1 MRVCGVV
8 RVGLLTA
15 FIAAAWLGQP
25 VREGL
30 AQTRPSA
37 SASEPAKASAP
48 KASAPRKEAGAAVSP
63 YTAGLVTG
71 PPQSTEFAITQDI
84 ATTLAT
90 GQETGPRGEVALR
103 VLPMVGNGGIRN
115 ILDVLTLAGA
125 DMAIAPVVLVDRL
138 RDTRTIPDIQN
149 KLVYITPLFVEEFHL
164 LARSEIKS
172 LADLEGKTV
181 NLGEEGS
188 AAALLGREVLNRLE
202 VKFSE
207 LNLGLDAALDGMR
220 KGQIFASLLV
230 SGKPVSALAR
240 TAQMDGIHLLPIPYS
255 RALQQDYLP
264 STFRREDYPN
274 IVGTG
279 ESVDT
284 IAIKCALFAYNWP
297 TRSERFQ
304 LLEHFVETLF
314 SRFPEFLG
322 DAHHPKWREVN
333 LPEVLPGWRRFRP
346 AERWLQRQ
354 SGGEAALRKAFGRFL
369 EQKPAS
375 NPPDREELFQDFMRW
390 QERKQGR

>member
-1 MRVCGVV
+1 MV

-15 FIAAAWLGQP
+15 FIAAAWLGQL

-30 AQTRPSA
+30 AQTRPSV
-37 SASEPAKASAP
+37 SASERAKAPAP

-138 RDTRTIPDIQN
+138 RETRTIPDIQN
-149 KLVYITPLFVEEFHL
+149 KLVYITPLFIEEFHL
-164 LARSEIKS
+164 LARSEIRS

-202 VKFSE
+202 VKISE

-230 SGKPVSALAR
+230 SGKPVNALAR

-274 IVGTG
+274 IVGTD

-284 IAIKCALFAYNWP
+284 IKRHRRSQAIGGAGVRW
-297 TRSERFQ
+297 RS
-304 LLEHFVETLF
+304 
-314 SRFPEFLG
+314 
-322 DAHHPKWREVN
+322 A
-333 LPEVLPGWRRFRP
+333 
-346 AERWLQRQ
+346 
-354 SGGEAALRKAFGRFL
+354 
-369 EQKPAS
+369 
-375 NPPDREELFQDFMRW
+375 
-390 QERKQGR
+390 

>member
-1 MRVCGVV
+1 M

-15 FIAAAWLGQP
+15 FIAMAWLCQQVTGS
-25 VREGL
+25 V

-37 SASEPAKASAP
+37 SSSGPAKVSAP
-48 KASAPRKEAGAAVSP
+48 KERSLSKQAGVDVSP
-63 YTAGLVTG
+63 YTAGLLTG
-71 PPQSTEFAITQDI
+71 PPQSTEFAIVQDI
-84 ATTLAT
+84 ATTLAS

-103 VLPMVGNGGIRN
+103 VLPMVGTGGIRN

-125 DMAIAPVVLVDRL
+125 DMAIAPIVLVDRL
-138 RDTRTIPDIQN
+138 RGTRTTADIQN

-164 LARSEIKS
+164 LARSEIRS
-172 LADLEGKTV
+172 LSDLEGKRV

-188 AAALLGREVLNRLE
+188 TAAVLGREVLNRLE
-202 VKFSE
+202 VKVSE
-207 LNLGLDAALDGMR
+207 VNLGLDVALDGMG
-220 KGQIFASLLV
+220 KGEIFASLLV
-230 SGKPVSALAR
+230 SGKPVNVLTRYGQAE
-240 TAQMDGIHLLPIPYS
+240 GIHLLPIPYS
-255 RALQQDYLP
+255 QALQQDYLP
-264 STFRREDYPN
+264 STFRYEDYPN
-274 IVGTG
+274 IIGKG

-284 IAIKCALFAYNWP
+284 IAVKCALFAYNWP

-304 LLEHFVETLF
+304 LLEFFVETLF

-333 LPEVLPGWRRFRP
+333 LHEVLPGWRRFQP

-369 EQKPAS
+369 DQKRPS
-375 NPPDREELFQDFMRW
+375 NPLDHEELFQDFMRW
-390 QERKQGR
+390 RERKQVR